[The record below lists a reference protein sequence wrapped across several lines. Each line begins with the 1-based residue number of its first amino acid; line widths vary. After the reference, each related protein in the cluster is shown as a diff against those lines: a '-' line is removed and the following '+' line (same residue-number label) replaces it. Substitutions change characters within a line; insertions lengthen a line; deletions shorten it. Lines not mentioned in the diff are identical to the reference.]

1 MPVCGRDE
9 RNSRVHD
16 RRVAGCHRQ
25 TQKKKAGD
33 SNGIR
38 VEDIKTCGE
47 ETKEIVRQIFNEV
60 LNQRECT
67 PEAWRRITIKVIY
80 KKGDVEGAGNYRP
93 ICILPALYKLFS
105 TLLYN
110 RLYSRLDRG
119 QPHDQGGV
127 RRSFQ
132 TLDHM
137 ATCNLLEQRCR
148 EW

>member
-1 MPVCGRDE
+1 M
-9 RNSRVHD
+9 
-16 RRVAGCHRQ
+16 
-25 TQKKKAGD
+25 
-33 SNGIR
+33 
-38 VEDIKTCGE
+38 
-47 ETKEIVRQIFNEV
+47 RQIFNEV

-93 ICILPALYKLFS
+93 ICTPPALYKLFS

-132 TLDHM
+132 TLDHL
-137 ATCNLLEQRCR
+137 ATYKIVRTEMSRVVNQNVGSDSGLQEKYRKRRTETSTLIRRRFSAIKDQTEEKR
-148 EW
+148 